1 MVSALVDSGDRIGR
15 SARLLA
21 GPATALDQCS
31 HCHSRRPV
39 VGTFSGGCAKR
50 LQSQPGA
57 GLNGPQTVMLRGNAA
72 SPHRAPLPT
81 AQSDD

>member
-1 MVSALVDSGDRIGR
+1 MVSALVHSGDRIGR

-57 GLNGPQTVMLRGNAA
+57 GLNGPQTVMLGGNAA
-72 SPHRAPLPT
+72 SLHKAPLPV
-81 AQSDD
+81 ARSNG

>member
-1 MVSALVDSGDRIGR
+1 MVSALVDSGNRIGR
-15 SARLLA
+15 SLRLLA

-39 VGTFSGGCAKR
+39 VGTFSGSCAKR

-57 GLNGPQTVMLRGNAA
+57 GINGPQTVMLRGNAA

-81 AQSDD
+81 AQLDD